1 MGYMVAQSFPLPETP
16 DRSYDRHNLLISV
29 KLRRPGE
36 SWFKARLANLS
47 PTGFRVQS
55 FAKLEIDSTIYV
67 MLPGFD
73 GRKAKVV
80 WTREHEAGCQFERPL
95 HPAIFDHVVRMSRL
109 RGGAEIG

>member
-1 MGYMVAQSFPLPETP
+1 MVAQSFPINEIA
-16 DRSYDRHNLLISV
+16 DRSYDRHNLLVSV

-36 SWFKARLANLS
+36 SWFNARLANLS

-55 FAKLEIDSTIYV
+55 FTRLDLDATIYV

-80 WTREHEAGCQFERPL
+80 WVREHEAGCQFERPL

-109 RGGAEIG
+109 REREGQG

>member
-1 MGYMVAQSFPLPETP
+1 MAAQHIPFNDLP
-16 DRSYDRHNLLISV
+16 DRSSDRHHLLIGV

-36 SWFKARLANLS
+36 NWFNARLANLS

-55 FAKLEIDSTIYV
+55 FARLEQDSTIYI

-73 GRKAKVV
+73 GRAAKVV

-95 HPAIFDHVVRMSRL
+95 HPAIFDHILRVSRL
-109 RGGAEIG
+109 RARR